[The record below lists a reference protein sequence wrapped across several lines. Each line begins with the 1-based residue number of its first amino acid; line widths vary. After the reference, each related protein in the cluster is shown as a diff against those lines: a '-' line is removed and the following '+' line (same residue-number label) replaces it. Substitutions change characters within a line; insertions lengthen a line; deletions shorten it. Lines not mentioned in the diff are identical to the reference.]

1 MTLGGGRV
9 PGFVNSIHGDSD
21 KLAYSYRIFNSIEQ
35 VDLTEWQRV
44 RTACNGSIVMDPRF
58 ITAVEIGMKQVH
70 KFWYILVYDEAGAP
84 VACTSVS
91 AITADL
97 VGFADPGL
105 ARIIRHVPLL
115 FSRLRR
121 LKVLVCGLPIGGEHT
136 LGIAQHSVSPQIL
149 PVLDSVICD
158 LASEANADAIVY
170 KEFKKNDL
178 EWTEPLLALGYRCIP
193 TPPTHY
199 FRPLFDDF
207 AQYCAALRRRY
218 RRQINRSKRKLR
230 RPGVELMVLS
240 DPQEILRAYTPE
252 VHALYHQMA
261 DRATFKLEVLP
272 IEFLRQMSLRL
283 NGHVELIAIRKEA
296 RIIAFGWCLHADS
309 TYYTMY
315 AGLDYQ
321 LNNEFDLYFNLI
333 YASLDLALRKRV
345 STIELGLGAD
355 TFKAR
360 IGCDSEPRYLFVKGR
375 GPLMSFIVRAAE
387 KFLIAQQPAT
397 ARFNI
402 FRNEV
407 LENSSENGS
416 SAA

>member
-1 MTLGGGRV
+1 H
-9 PGFVNSIHGDSD
+9 I
-21 KLAYSYRIFNSIEQ
+21 
-35 VDLTEWQRV
+35 
-44 RTACNGSIVMDPRF
+44 
-58 ITAVEIGMKQVH
+58 
-70 KFWYILVYDEAGAP
+70 
-84 VACTSVS
+84 
-91 AITADL
+91 
-97 VGFADPGL
+97 
-105 ARIIRHVPLL
+105 PLL

-136 LGIAQHSVSPQIL
+136 LGIAHCSASPQIL

-178 EWTEPLLALGYRCIP
+178 EWTEPLIALGYRRIP

-207 AQYCAALRRRY
+207 AQYCAALRRHY
-218 RRQINRSKRKLR
+218 RRQINRTKRKLR

-261 DRATFKLEVLP
+261 DRATFKLEVVP

-283 NGHVELIAIRKEA
+283 NGHVELIAICKEA

-321 LNNEFDLYFNLI
+321 LNDEFDLYFNLI
-333 YASLDLALRKRV
+333 YASLDRALRKRV

-360 IGCDSEPRYLFVKGR
+360 I
-375 GPLMSFIVRAAE
+375 
-387 KFLIAQQPAT
+387 
-397 ARFNI
+397 
-402 FRNEV
+402 
-407 LENSSENGS
+407 
-416 SAA
+416 